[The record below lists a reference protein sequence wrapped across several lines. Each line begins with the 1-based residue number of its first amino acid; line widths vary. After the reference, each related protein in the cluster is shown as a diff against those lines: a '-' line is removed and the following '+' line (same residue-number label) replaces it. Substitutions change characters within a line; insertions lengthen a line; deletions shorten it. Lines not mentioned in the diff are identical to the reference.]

1 VLKYVGETALSGLLR
16 FSAAS
21 LFKIARA
28 NENSISFMETNAIYC
43 KDKIEIMRRDI
54 VKNSID
60 ATSIDEARQL
70 IEAGFEYIMDVN
82 SIKLFRTRK

>member
-1 VLKYVGETALSGLLR
+1 
-16 FSAAS
+16 
-21 LFKIARA
+21 
-28 NENSISFMETNAIYC
+28 METNAIYC
-43 KDKIEIMRRDI
+43 KDKMEIMRRDI

-82 SIKLFRTRK
+82 SIKLFRKRK